1 MSYHSCG
8 VRIARV
14 FATALVIAVIA
25 VKSLADSTG
34 IPATASIEKSRNGS
48 ILGDTADGKTCK
60 YKFNDKKVHCVYEDG
75 ASEEFLADAI
85 RSPTFSGLGKLDF
98 GNIRATSTK
107 RYAFLNAETGS
118 SVSGTD
124 AVVYC
129 KLALQFIT
137 SRNEIIWIWH
147 DELYFQSGRHVAVLD
162 TDGSGQPDLAVS
174 GSWNG
179 NMYGSNRWWT
189 PSTTSSTYTA
199 AERAYATRPTFGKI
213 NRAGKSR
220 GCKPGNVRVATLKSL
235 SANIGETVG
244 TAVPTWRTVTRP

>member
-1 MSYHSCG
+1 MNHHSRS
-8 VRIARV
+8 VRLVCA
-14 FATALVIAVIA
+14 FATALVFAVAA
-25 VKSLADSTG
+25 VGSSADSTG
-34 IPATASIEKSRNGS
+34 IPATASIEKNRNGS

-60 YKFNDKKVHCVYEDG
+60 YKFSDKKVHCVYEDG

-85 RSPTFSGLGKLDF
+85 RSPTFSGLGKLNF
-98 GNIRATSTK
+98 GNVSVVSTK

-118 SVSGTD
+118 TVSGTS

-137 SRNEIIWIWH
+137 SSNEIIWIWH
-147 DELYFQSGRHVAVLD
+147 DELYFQGGRHVAVMD

-189 PSTTSSTYTA
+189 PSTTSSTYTV

-213 NRAGKSR
+213 KRAGKSR
-220 GCKPGNVRVATLKSL
+220 GCKPTNVRVATLKAL
-235 SANIGETVG
+235 SANIEATVG
-244 TAVPTWRTVTRP
+244 TAVPIWKSVTRR

>member
-1 MSYHSCG
+1 MSHHSCG

-75 ASEEFLADAI
+75 TSEEFLADAI
-85 RSPTFSGLGKLDF
+85 SSPTFSGLGKLDF
-98 GNIRATSTK
+98 GNISATSTM

-124 AVVYC
+124 AIVYC
-129 KLALQFIT
+129 KVALQFIT

-213 NRAGKSR
+213 NWAGKSR

-244 TAVPTWRTVTRP
+244 RAVPTWRTVTRP

>member
-1 MSYHSCG
+1 MSRHSSSAW
-8 VRIARV
+8 IARA
-14 FATALVIAVIA
+14 FATALFIVSTATW
-25 VKSLADSTG
+25 SSADSTG
-34 IPATASIEKSRNGS
+34 IPATASIEKNRNGS
-48 ILGDTADGKTCK
+48 ILGNTADGKTCK

-98 GNIRATSTK
+98 GSVSATSTQ

-118 SVSGTD
+118 SVPETD
-124 AVVYC
+124 ATIYC

-147 DELYFQSGRHVAVLD
+147 DELYFRGGRHVAVMD
-162 TDGSGQPDLAVS
+162 TDGSGQPGLAVS

-189 PSTTSSTYTA
+189 PSATSSTYTA
-199 AERAYATRPTFGKI
+199 AERAYATRPIFGKI
-213 NRAGKSR
+213 NRAGKNR
-220 GCKPGNVRVATLKSL
+220 GCKPEHVRVAALKPL

-244 TAVPTWRTVTRP
+244 AVVPTWRTVTRP